1 MNWKNS
7 FILLCLF
14 SSLSWA
20 SGEARHYQ
28 TYQRLQMQLQQ
39 DPSATLPAIELFSK
53 QVASA
58 DSQSKQMATYLQLQA
73 CIALNRYS
81 CAANAVETLLAL
93 NQDETRKPE
102 LLKLSAQLHY
112 QTQSY
117 KTVINNVEQWVSL
130 VQPQEVLPPEKDWAE
145 MYSLQ
150 AYGQFYLRAYSSAIV
165 AIERAI
171 KHQKT
176 EQRELFA
183 LGLYQQKKDWRN
195 VNRVLKSLVS
205 AHSYKAEYWEKYAYS
220 FLKLDQQKQALHAL
234 DSAYKAG
241 KLPQRSI
248 ILYAQILLR
257 FNAPYRAA
265 NVLKSHPS
273 LANHTI
279 YNSLLT
285 QSYLLARDKEN
296 ATKWLAKSTRKDT
309 NIIRGLLAYQQGQW
323 QQVVTLFSALDVT
336 KKRNHYWL
344 LLVAISEFELQHWQ
358 QARGAFKRLAGTQYD
373 ELAAQWLSQINY
385 LTSE

>member
-7 FILLCLF
+7 FIVLCLF

-28 TYQRLQMQLQQ
+28 TYQRLLVQLQK
-39 DPSATLPAIELFSK
+39 DPVATLAAIELFTK
-53 QVASA
+53 QAASA
-58 DSQSKQMATYLQLQA
+58 DDQSKQMAAYLQLQA
-73 CIALNRYS
+73 CITLNRYR
-81 CAANAVETLLAL
+81 CAAKAVETLLAL

-112 QTQSY
+112 QTQRY
-117 KTVINNVEQWVSL
+117 NTVINNVQQWLNLS
-130 VQPQEVLPPEKDWAE
+130 QSQEVSPPAKNWAE

-150 AYGQFYLRAYSSAIV
+150 AYGQFYLQAYRPAIA

-183 LGLYQQKKDWRN
+183 LGLYQQQKDWRN

-205 AHSYKAEYWEKYAYS
+205 AHAYKAEYWEKYAYS

-234 DSAYKAG
+234 GSAYKAG
-241 KLPQRSI
+241 NLPQRSI
-248 ILYAQILLR
+248 ILYAQMLLR
-257 FNAPYRAA
+257 FNAPDRAV
-265 NVLKSHPS
+265 NVLEAHPN
-273 LANHTI
+273 LASNAI

-296 ATKWLAKSTRKDT
+296 AAKWLAKSTQKDADIT
-309 NIIRGLLAYQQGQW
+309 RGLLAYQQGQW
-323 QQVVTLFSALDVT
+323 QQVVTLFSSLDAA

-344 LLVAISEFELQHWQ
+344 LLAAISEFELQRWQ
-358 QARGAFKRLAGTQYD
+358 QARVAFERLAGTHYD
-373 ELAAQWLSQINY
+373 ELATQWLSQIEY
-385 LTSE
+385 LTSK